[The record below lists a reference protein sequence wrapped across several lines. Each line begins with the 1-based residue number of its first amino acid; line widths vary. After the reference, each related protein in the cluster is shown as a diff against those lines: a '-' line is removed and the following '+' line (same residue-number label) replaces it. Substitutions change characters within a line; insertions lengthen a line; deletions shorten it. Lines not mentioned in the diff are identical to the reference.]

1 MERVHTNQSRPQKLA
16 SELRRLRWT
25 TIVAPVAFIML
36 LELVQINAANSLW
49 ASPLGFLVTLLLV
62 TAGAGV
68 FALSVFRQIARFEA
82 RAAKR
87 SAQIEA
93 LNRLAAA
100 ASEDLDLTT
109 TIGRGLDQ
117 IIAATGADA
126 SLVCRLFAD
135 EEEHTAIGSRGFSAA
150 VMQRI
155 QHAKL
160 AEDLIASEVV
170 RSGHPVR
177 FGDVLNDPEVR
188 AASSK
193 EGIRSGISVPL
204 MSSGTVNGIVVVAYR
219 REYRFD
225 DDDYAFLRGVGQQ
238 LGMAIHNAQLY
249 EESVAQNR
257 ELSALLDVQAA
268 ISSSLELD
276 EVLTRALSAV
286 TQLTTADEGEV
297 WLSSGDELVLH
308 RRGDAISEPLLDIT
322 RSPHGKGLLGRATA
336 TGKTIRVVAGEL
348 DFSDALAARGYRV
361 CCAVP
366 LCFRGSP
373 VGVMVLAAGE
383 ASSMSRRSE
392 LRLLDAIGDQI
403 APAVE
408 NANLHR
414 KIQEVS
420 IMQERERI
428 SREMHDG
435 MGQILGYVNTQVL
448 AVRKLLDNGNTST
461 AIEELRR
468 LDAAARSLYAD
479 VRDNILA
486 LRFSPSEQGLTE
498 ALTEYITSYRE
509 MFGID
514 AVLEVAP
521 EAGRVRRSAGSEI
534 QLIRI
539 VQQALSNVRQHAGAT
554 SVQTKLWVDCDTLV
568 VEVRDDGAGF
578 DPDALPAVGR
588 PRFGLQ
594 MMRERAQ
601 AAGGTF
607 AIESHIGQGTCVV
620 VRMPIER

>member
-1 MERVHTNQSRPQKLA
+1 MEITLPRQQKLA

-36 LELVQINAANSLW
+36 LEFAQRSTADSLW
-49 ASPLGFLVTLLLV
+49 RSPLGFVVTLLLV
-62 TAGAGV
+62 TAGAGF

-100 ASEDLDLTT
+100 TSENLDLATT
-109 TIGRGLDQ
+109 VGRGLDQ
-117 IIAATGADA
+117 IVAATGADA

-135 EEEHTAIGSRGFSAA
+135 EEEHTAIGSRGFSPA

-155 QHAKL
+155 QRAKL
-160 AEDLIASEVV
+160 AEDVIASEVV
-170 RSGHPVR
+170 RSGQPVR
-177 FGDVLNDPEVR
+177 FGNVLSDPDVR
-188 AASSK
+188 AISTK
-193 EGIRSGISVPL
+193 EGIMSGVSVPL
-204 MSSGTVNGIVVVAYR
+204 MCSGAVNGIVVVAYR

-225 DDDYAFLRGVGQQ
+225 DDDYAFLHGVGQH
-238 LGMAIHNAQLY
+238 LGLAIHNAELY
-249 EESVAQNR
+249 DASVAQNR

-268 ISSSLELD
+268 TSSSLDLD
-276 EVLTRALSAV
+276 DVLARALSAV
-286 TQLTTADEGEV
+286 TKLTRADEGEI
-297 WLSSGDELVLH
+297 WLSSGDGLVLH
-308 RRGDAISEPLLDIT
+308 CRADAVNEPLLDIT
-322 RSPHGKGLLGRATA
+322 HSPHGKGLLGRATV
-336 TGKTIRVVAGEL
+336 TGKTIRVVAGEP
-348 DFSDALAARGYRV
+348 DFNDALTARGYRV

-366 LCFRGSP
+366 LCFRGSS
-373 VGVMVLAAGE
+373 VGVMVLAASE

-392 LRLLDAIGDQI
+392 LSLLDAIGDQI

-448 AVRKLLDNGNTST
+448 AVRKLLDSGNTVT
-461 AIEELRR
+461 ALEELRH

-486 LRFSPSEQGLTE
+486 LRSAPGEQGFTA
-498 ALTEYITSYRE
+498 ALAEYITSYRE

-521 EAGRVRRSAGSEI
+521 EVERVRRTPTCEI

-539 VQQALSNVRQHAGAT
+539 VQQALSNVRQHAVAT
-554 SVQTKLWVDCDTLV
+554 SVQTRLSVDCDTLV
-568 VEVRDDGAGF
+568 VEVSDDGAGF
-578 DPDALPAVGR
+578 DPEALPATGR

-607 AIESHIGQGTCVV
+607 DIESHVGRGTRVV

>member
-1 MERVHTNQSRPQKLA
+1 MEITLPRQQKLA

-36 LELVQINAANSLW
+36 LEFAQRSTADSLW
-49 ASPLGFLVTLLLV
+49 RSPLGFVVTLLLV
-62 TAGAGV
+62 TAGAGF

-100 ASEDLDLTT
+100 TSENLDLATT
-109 TIGRGLDQ
+109 VGRGLDQ
-117 IIAATGADA
+117 IVAATGADA

-135 EEEHTAIGSRGFSAA
+135 EEEHTAIGSRGFSPA

-155 QHAKL
+155 QRAKL
-160 AEDLIASEVV
+160 AEDVIASEVV
-170 RSGHPVR
+170 RSGQPVR
-177 FGDVLNDPEVR
+177 FGNVLSDPDVR
-188 AASSK
+188 AISTK
-193 EGIRSGISVPL
+193 EGIMSGVSVPL
-204 MSSGTVNGIVVVAYR
+204 MCSGAVNGIVVVAYR

-225 DDDYAFLRGVGQQ
+225 DDDYAFLHGVGQH
-238 LGMAIHNAQLY
+238 LGLAIHNAELY
-249 EESVAQNR
+249 DASVAQNR

-268 ISSSLELD
+268 TSSSLDLD
-276 EVLTRALSAV
+276 DVLARALSAV
-286 TQLTTADEGEV
+286 TKLTRADEGEI
-297 WLSSGDELVLH
+297 WLSSGDGLVLH
-308 RRGDAISEPLLDIT
+308 CRADAVNEPLLDIT
-322 RSPHGKGLLGRATA
+322 HSPHGKGLLGRATV
-336 TGKTIRVVAGEL
+336 TGKTIRVVAGEP
-348 DFSDALAARGYRV
+348 DFNAALTARGYRV

-366 LCFRGSP
+366 LCFRGSS
-373 VGVMVLAAGE
+373 VGVMVLAASE

-392 LRLLDAIGDQI
+392 LSLLDAIGDQI

-448 AVRKLLDNGNTST
+448 AVRKLLDSGNTVT
-461 AIEELRR
+461 ALEELRH

-486 LRFSPSEQGLTE
+486 LRSAPGEQGFTA
-498 ALTEYITSYRE
+498 ALAEYITSYRE

-521 EAGRVRRSAGSEI
+521 EVERVRRTPTCEI

-539 VQQALSNVRQHAGAT
+539 VQQALSNVRQHAVAT
-554 SVQTKLWVDCDTLV
+554 SVQTRLSVDCDTLV
-568 VEVRDDGAGF
+568 VEVSDDGAGF
-578 DPDALPAVGR
+578 DPEALPATGR

-607 AIESHIGQGTCVV
+607 DIESHVGRGTRVV